1 MKKQIYDEKT
11 ELNYELKGEQY
22 YPMLKAPKMDMEAV
36 GVWGYRRFRYL
47 YEFKRAILIGMQ
59 MAGTLEAHLIEINHQ
74 AEEMYSQ
81 LVRQYAV
88 NEGVTEEL
96 KRRDQ
101 MAWTGAMNKI
111 RERVTD
117 MVANELIFA

>member
-22 YPMLKAPKMDMEAV
+22 YTMLKAPKMDMEAV

-101 MAWTGAMNKI
+101 LAWTGAMNKI

>member
-22 YPMLKAPKMDMEAV
+22 YTMLKAPKMDMEAV